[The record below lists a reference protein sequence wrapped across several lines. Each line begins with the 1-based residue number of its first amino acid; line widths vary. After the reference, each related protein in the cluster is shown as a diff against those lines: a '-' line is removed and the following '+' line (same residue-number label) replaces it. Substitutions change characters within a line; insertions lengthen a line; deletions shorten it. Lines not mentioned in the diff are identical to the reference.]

1 MGILRLLQSHIIR
14 QENQPQSK
22 KKLAPL
28 APRGTVLEGPRER
41 IEIRQKR
48 RLASPQRGRGAVG
61 EGDSRARARYRCA
74 LNRFLLFGA
83 AGLCFAT
90 CIVALTIAVPSQQ
103 PHVSESWPQFRGNTA
118 LTGVTQSAV
127 PASLKV
133 VWTYEAGEP
142 IESSAA
148 IAEGVVYVGAQSS
161 ELLAL
166 ELKTGK
172 LLWKYKTTEG
182 IGESS
187 PCVADGVIYVGD
199 LGGVVHA
206 VGKDGKA
213 LWTFKA
219 GSEIKA
225 SPVVVDDRVLIGSY
239 DETLYCLAAKTG
251 KVLWQFRIN
260 GPVHCTVSVAN
271 GIAYVSGCDEIF
283 RAIRISDGKEVY
295 TVSSGAYT
303 GASPALQGP
312 SAFFGTFSNEVLSV
326 NLQSRQL
333 VWRYENK
340 QRQFPFY
347 SSAALADGK
356 VVLGGRDKLVHCLD
370 AKTGKALWTFTTR
383 ARVDSSPAVAGDR
396 VYIGSNDGRFYVLQ
410 LATGTKVWEFEA
422 GAALS
427 ASPAIADGKV
437 VIGSQDGRLYCFG

>member
-1 MGILRLLQSHIIR
+1 MGILRFQCKAECEEDRRVRTKSNRTLTSPRSANTTLLR
-14 QENQPQSK
+14 L
-22 KKLAPL
+22 LAL
-28 APRGTVLEGPRER
+28 SAGSVL
-41 IEIRQKR
+41 
-48 RLASPQRGRGAVG
+48 L
-61 EGDSRARARYRCA
+61 
-74 LNRFLLFGA
+74 
-83 AGLCFAT
+83 
-90 CIVALTIAVPSQQ
+90 LTIGIPSQQ
-103 PHVSESWPQFRGNTA
+103 PRVPESWPQFRGNTA
-118 LTGVTQSAV
+118 LTGVSQSTV
-127 PASLKV
+127 PSSLKV
-133 VWTYEAGEP
+133 AWTYEAGEP

-148 IAEGVVYVGAQSS
+148 IADGVVYVGAQSA

-172 LLWKYKTTEG
+172 FLWKYKTTEG

-199 LGGVVHA
+199 LAGVVHA
-206 VGKDGKA
+206 VSKDGKA

-225 SPVVVDDRVLIGSY
+225 SPVVVEDRVLIGSY

-303 GASPALQGP
+303 GASPALHGP

-326 NLQSRQL
+326 NLQTRQL

-383 ARVDSSPAVAGDR
+383 ARVDSSPAVAGGR
-396 VYIGSNDGRFYVLQ
+396 VYIGSNDGRFYVLE

-427 ASPAIADGKV
+427 ASPAIADGKI
-437 VIGSQDGRLYCFG
+437 VIGAQDGRLYCFG